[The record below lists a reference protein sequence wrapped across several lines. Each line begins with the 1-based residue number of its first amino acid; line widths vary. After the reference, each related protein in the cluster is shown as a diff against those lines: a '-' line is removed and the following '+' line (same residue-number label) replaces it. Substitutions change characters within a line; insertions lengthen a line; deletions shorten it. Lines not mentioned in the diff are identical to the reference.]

1 MWINPQLSADFFTFT
16 EKILNKKTSFF
27 VQWRKLD
34 SPHLIRYKKMFLR
47 NNKVLSSYIF
57 PVLRFPN
64 LESPVSG
71 ENPIWSTQG
80 GSALF
85 TVCVTIVRFTV
96 FDTVQKMKVSIKG
109 FFSKY
114 YQVHSFLHAILI
126 VI

>member
-1 MWINPQLSADFFTFT
+1 
-16 EKILNKKTSFF
+16 
-27 VQWRKLD
+27 
-34 SPHLIRYKKMFLR
+34 MFLR

-114 YQVHSFLHAILI
+114 YEVHSFLHAILI